1 MTDHEL
7 VYSVKKELLGDAR
20 LDAEAIAVSVEAGLI
35 RLSGTVGSFAQERE
49 AQLAA
54 ERAAGVEAVDNQLEV
69 QPLSEDAHTD
79 ADLRGEVLQLLAL
92 HCFVPGTV
100 DARVKGNAVTLTGHV
115 DWQYQR
121 DAAGLVATSAIGVG
135 RVVNSIRL
143 RSKSGAS
150 QTSISN
156 NNRRSGSR

>member
-7 VYSVKKELLGDAR
+7 VYSVKKELLRDAP
-20 LDAEAIAVSVEAGLI
+20 LDAQAIAVSAEGGRI
-35 RLSGTVGSFAQERE
+35 RLCGTVGSFAQKRE
-49 AQLAA
+49 AQLTA
-54 ERAAGVEAVDNQLEV
+54 ERAAGVEAVANQLEAR
-69 QPLSEDAHTD
+69 PLSEDARTD

-100 DARVKGNAVTLTGHV
+100 DAWVKKDVVTLTGDV

-121 DAAGLVATSAIGVG
+121 DAAGLAAANAIEVG
-135 RVVNSIRL
+135 KVVNKIRL

-150 QTSISN
+150 EMSNN